1 MNDTPTID
9 DSEETIYTAS
19 LTYEADQNPD
29 NNTSTGKRVRIE
41 LPVYPSVTDLDGEI
55 TANGISLSWSE
66 PNIADM
72 PAKPVTETFE
82 SYASFI
88 ISGIGDW
95 TLVDGDGLKTIQM
108 TLSGL
113 DDPLQYDNV
122 GSLRGLPGIQP
133 RKSSHTFPSPHGI
146 PIRANRCLPHSVPPT
161 ASMTT
166 SPTTTG

>member
-1 MNDTPTID
+1 M
-9 DSEETIYTAS
+9 
-19 LTYEADQNPD
+19 
-29 NNTSTGKRVRIE
+29 RIE

-113 DDPLQYDNV
+113 DDPPAVRQRGQAVAFQVFNPEKP
-122 GSLRGLPGIQP
+122 STLR
-133 RKSSHTFPSPHGI
+133 HMGI